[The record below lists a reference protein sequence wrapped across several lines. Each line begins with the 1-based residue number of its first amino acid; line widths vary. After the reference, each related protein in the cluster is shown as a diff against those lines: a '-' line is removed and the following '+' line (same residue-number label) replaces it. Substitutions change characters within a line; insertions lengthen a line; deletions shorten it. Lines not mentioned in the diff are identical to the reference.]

1 MCIRDRVRIARKIKF
16 IDLVLKKKNDMG
28 QANENII
35 AHCFGNGTFIVYAN
49 KIQYTATVQYS
60 TVASLQFVSRIYYKT
75 VTAEP
80 KY

>member
-1 MCIRDRVRIARKIKF
+1 MEKLRIRQKIKF
-16 IDLVLKKKNDMG
+16 VDFVLKKKNYMW

-35 AHCFGNGTFIVYAN
+35 VRCFGNGTFIVHAN
-49 KIQYTATVQYS
+49 TIQYTATVQYS
-60 TVASLQFVSRIYYKT
+60 TVATLQFVSRIYYKT